1 MGSIRYC
8 LISLQTMIYHND
20 GAHDDLHINQNKLSE
35 LQQKINPQ
43 KTEYALTTPSKI
55 SPVDEAPFI
64 ALELF
69 AGGVD
74 IEASLRR
81 RFSGMLGALLE
92 IKITNTS

>member
-1 MGSIRYC
+1 
-8 LISLQTMIYHND
+8 MIYHDD
-20 GAHDDLHINQNKLSE
+20 GAHDDLHIVKQNKLSE

-43 KTEYALTTPSKI
+43 KTEYALTTPSKMA
-55 SPVDEAPFI
+55 PVDEAPFI

-81 RFSGMLGALLE
+81 RFSGMLSALLE
-92 IKITNTS
+92 IKMTNINHDLYYL